1 MYVYINFKGHF
12 CCVTLLKF
20 LWALCIKYI
29 LYSRVCVCVPAAVF
43 PVINKIDSQS
53 VARWVFKAIQLFFG
67 IKCWSKITVANQ
79 SMTWRHKTE
88 QDESQAEYF
97 KFKVRNE
104 QLQHTDINY
113 KLQLEL
119 LHFVFSC
126 AYVKIKTGTLVSSQ
140 MENNMSLKQSPRL

>member
-1 MYVYINFKGHF
+1 M
-12 CCVTLLKF
+12 TLLKF

-29 LYSRVCVCVPAAVF
+29 LYSCVRVRVPAAVF
-43 PVINKIDSQS
+43 PIINKIDSQS

-79 SMTWRHKTE
+79 SMTWKHKTE
-88 QDESQAEYF
+88 QDEAQAEYF
-97 KFKVRNE
+97 KFKVWND

-119 LHFVFSC
+119 LHFGFSC
-126 AYVKIKTGTLVSSQ
+126 AYVKI
-140 MENNMSLKQSPRL
+140 

>member
-1 MYVYINFKGHF
+1 M
-12 CCVTLLKF
+12 
-20 LWALCIKYI
+20 YI
-29 LYSRVCVCVPAAVF
+29 LTLKGISAVWPFWSFYGLYVLSIFCTVVCVCVCVPAAVF

-97 KFKVRNE
+97 KFKVRND

-113 KLQLEL
+113 KLQLEP
-119 LHFVFSC
+119 LHFGFSC

>member
-1 MYVYINFKGHF
+1 M
-12 CCVTLLKF
+12 
-20 LWALCIKYI
+20 YI
-29 LYSRVCVCVPAAVF
+29 LTLKGISAVCFYGLYVLSIYCTVVCVCVCVPAAVF
-43 PVINKIDSQS
+43 PIINKIDSQS

-119 LHFVFSC
+119 LHIVFSC
-126 AYVKIKTGTLVSSQ
+126 AYVRIKTGTLVSSQ